1 MASLDT
7 NDGPRIDVT
16 DGALLPRKGERRIL
30 DSWRIT
36 IALALI
42 GLGLLLFVAKDPYKQ
57 IFTVIIKGAPLT
69 FGVTVGAIAGSVV
82 LGLFAGLGQIARAR
96 ALQLIAGVYVELIRG
111 IPLLVQLIFIY
122 YALGRLFQLD
132 GLPAAIISLSI
143 CYGAYMGEIFRAGI
157 EAIPRG
163 QMEAAMALGLT
174 RGQALRHIILPQ
186 TMKIVIPAIGNEFI
200 AMLKDSS
207 LVSVIALRDILRR
220 GREYTARTFESLE
233 TYAIVALV
241 YLVFTLILSKIVA
254 MMEDRMKRHER

>member
-1 MASLDT
+1 M
-7 NDGPRIDVT
+7 
-16 DGALLPRKGERRIL
+16 
-30 DSWRIT
+30 
-36 IALALI
+36 LAIIVLVFI
-42 GLGLLLFVAKDPYKQ
+42 VKDPYVQ
-57 IFTVIIKGAPLT
+57 IFKVIIKGAPLT
-69 FGVTVGAIAGSVV
+69 FGVTAGAIAGSVV
-82 LGLFAGLGQIARAR
+82 LGLFTGLGQIARGR
-96 ALQLIAGVYVELIRG
+96 AWQLIAGVYVELIRG

-122 YALGRLFQLD
+122 FALGKFFQLD
-132 GLPAAIISLSI
+132 GLPAAIIALSI

-174 RGQALRHIILPQ
+174 RSQSLRHIILPQ

-220 GREYTARTFESLE
+220 GREHVSRTFLSLE
-233 TYAIVALV
+233 TYALVALV
-241 YLVFTLILSKIVA
+241 YLVFTLILSKLVA